1 MAEYYK
7 YEVGLGHAPSYQVS
21 GHPFLTGSSTIAA
34 GEQHKVLFPKVA
46 KSVTVQN
53 TGGSNILVHF
63 TDKDE
68 GETMNGRHYITL
80 PALADGRS
88 LSRMTFDVKCSEVYV
103 TAQGTTSYEVYAELT
118 GINTDMMYNLTGSGL
133 TD

>member
-7 YEVGLGHAPSYQVS
+7 HAVGLGHAPSYQVS
-21 GHPFLTGSSTIAA
+21 GHPFLTGSSTTVSGRQDQIT
-34 GEQHKVLFPKVA
+34 FPRVA
-46 KSVTVQN
+46 KSVTIQN
-53 TGGSNILVHF
+53 TGGANILVHF
-63 TDKDE
+63 TDKDQ

-80 PALADGRS
+80 PGIEDGRD
-88 LSRMTFDVKCSEVYV
+88 LSRMTFDVKCKEVFV

-118 GINTDMMYNLTGSGL
+118 GIETKEMYALTGSGL